1 MSLFRRKPRPEVP
14 TLGLYIHIPFCVRKC
29 DYCDFYSVP
38 GRGQRMDQY
47 LKALQ
52 CHLEESAPQAESYQV
67 DTIYFGGGT
76 PSYFGAQRLA
86 EVLRTIQKLYQV
98 SRSCE
103 ITVECNPDSVDPEF
117 LAQLKKA
124 GVNRLSM
131 GVQSAQ
137 DGELREIGRIHSYQ
151 QATQAFQQARQAGFD
166 NLSLDLIYGLP
177 DQTME
182 SWQASVEAVLQLAPE
197 HLSCYGLKL
206 EEGTPLY
213 ERRQQEHMA
222 DDDTQADMYL
232 WMVERLA
239 QAGYGQYEISNFA
252 RPGFESRHNLKYWQ
266 GKEYMGFGPSAHSY
280 FGARR
285 YSFVRDLDVYVK
297 GVLYNGRII
306 DSSSL
311 VNRRERGKEYLML
324 RMRTIWG
331 VEESEYR
338 RAFYLNFTPL
348 EERFREYRDYGWAEC
363 TDGRWHFTPSGF
375 LLSNPLIGDLLAIQE
390 ETALETLRPILLKRM
405 EAERRQQGEKQ
416 SKPRKNGH
424 KNS

>member
-1 MSLFRRKPRPEVP
+1 MTLFRRNRRPETP
-14 TLGLYIHIPFCVRKC
+14 SLGLYIHIPFCVHKC

-38 GRGQRMDQY
+38 AGGRQMDAY
-47 LKALQ
+47 LEALQ
-52 CHLEESAPQAESYQV
+52 RHLEESAPQAQGYPV

-76 PSYFGAQRLA
+76 PSFFGAQRLA
-86 EVLRTIQKLYQV
+86 EVLRILQKQFQV
-98 SRSCE
+98 TRDCE
-103 ITVECNPDSVDPEF
+103 ITVECNPDSMDQAS
-117 LAQLKKA
+117 LQQLRKA
-124 GVNRLSM
+124 GVNRLSI

-137 DGELREIGRIHSYQ
+137 DGELQAVGRVHTFA
-151 QATQAFQQARQAGFD
+151 QATRAFQRARQAGFD
-166 NLSLDLIYGLP
+166 NLALDLIYGLP
-177 DQTME
+177 GQTME
-182 SWQASVEAVLQLAPE
+182 SWQASVEAALQLAPE

-206 EEGTPLY
+206 EQGTPLY
-213 ERRQQEHMA
+213 ARRDQETMA

-239 QAGYGQYEISNFA
+239 HAGYAQYEISNFA
-252 RPGFESRHNLKYWQ
+252 RPGRESRHNLKYWL

-280 FGARR
+280 FGGRR
-285 YSFVRDLDVYVK
+285 YSFVRDLEVYVK
-297 GVLYNGRII
+297 GILYNGKII
-306 DSSSL
+306 DESSL
-311 VNRRERGKEYLML
+311 VNRKERGKEYLML

-390 ETALETLRPILLKRM
+390 ETALETLRPILQKRM
-405 EAERRQQGEKQ
+405 EAERRRNGKKPDGQGK
-416 SKPRKNGH
+416 
-424 KNS
+424 

>member
-1 MSLFRRKPRPEVP
+1 MALFRKSNRQETPS
-14 TLGLYIHIPFCVRKC
+14 LGLYLHIPFCVHKC

-38 GRGQRMDQY
+38 GRGKRMDEY

-52 CHLEESAPQAESYQV
+52 CHLEESAPQAQTYRV

-76 PSYFGAQRLA
+76 PSYFGARRLA
-86 EVLRTIQKLYQV
+86 ELLRVLQRLFV
-98 SRSCE
+98 VDRACE
-103 ITVECNPDSVDPEF
+103 ITVECNPDSMDQES
-117 LAQLKKA
+117 LTLLRRA
-124 GVNRLSM
+124 GVNRLSI

-137 DGELREIGRIHSYQ
+137 DSELKAVGRVHSFAQ
-151 QATQAFQQARQAGFD
+151 VTRAVQRARQAGFD

-177 DQTME
+177 GQTLA
-182 SWQASVEAVLQLAPE
+182 SWQETVEAALKLAPE

-213 ERRQQEHMA
+213 QRRETEQMA

-232 WMVERLA
+232 WMVDRLA
-239 QAGYGQYEISNFA
+239 QAGYAQYEISNFA
-252 RPGFESRHNLKYWQ
+252 RPGFESRHNLKYWL
-266 GKEYMGFGPSAHSY
+266 GGEYMGFGPSAHSY
-280 FGARR
+280 FGGRR

-297 GVLYNGRII
+297 GIFYNGRII
-306 DSSSL
+306 DESRL
-311 VNRRERGKEYLML
+311 INRRERGKEYLML
-324 RMRTIWG
+324 RMRTARG

-338 RAFYLNFTPL
+338 RAFYLNFIPL

-390 ETALETLRPILLKRM
+390 ETVQEVMRPILRRRM
-405 EAERRQQGEKQ
+405 EAERRRDEK
-416 SKPRKNGH
+416 KPDSGRE
-424 KNS
+424 

>member
-1 MSLFRRKPRPEVP
+1 MSLFRRKARTGTP

-52 CHLEESAPQAESYQV
+52 CHLEESAPQAQPYLV

-76 PSYFGAQRLA
+76 PSHFGAQRLV
-86 EVLRTIQKLYQV
+86 EVLRTIHKNFQV
-98 SRSCE
+98 SRNCE

-117 LAQLKKA
+117 LTHLKRA

-131 GVQSAQ
+131 GVQSAR
-137 DGELREIGRIHSYQ
+137 DGELKEIGRLHNYQ
-151 QATQAFQQARQAGFD
+151 QAVQAFQQARQAGFE

-177 DQTME
+177 DQTLE
-182 SWQASVEAVLQLAPE
+182 SWKASVEAVLQLAPE

-206 EEGTPLY
+206 EQGTPLY
-213 ERRQQEHMA
+213 QRQDQEQMA

-232 WMVERLA
+232 WMVDRLA

-252 RPGFESRHNLKYWQ
+252 RPGFESRHNLKYWL
-266 GKEYMGFGPSAHSY
+266 GEEYMGFGPSAHSY
-280 FGARR
+280 FGGRR
-285 YSFVRDLDVYVK
+285 YSFVRDLDIYVN
-297 GVLYNGRII
+297 GVLHNGKII
-306 DSSSL
+306 DESNL
-311 VNRRERGKEYLML
+311 VNRRERGREYLML
-324 RMRTIWG
+324 RMRTVRG

-338 RAFYLNFTPL
+338 RTFYMNFDPL
-348 EERFREYRDYGWAEC
+348 EDRFREYRDYGWAEY

-390 ETALETLRPILLKRM
+390 ETALETMRPIRLKRM
-405 EAERRQQGEKQ
+405 EAERRQEQEKRQ
-416 SKPRKNGH
+416 PKRKT
-424 KNS
+424 

>member
-1 MSLFRRKPRPEVP
+1 MSLFRRKARPETP

-52 CHLEESAPQAESYQV
+52 CHLEESAPQAQPYLV

-76 PSYFGAQRLA
+76 PSHFGAQRLV
-86 EVLRTIQKLYQV
+86 EVLRTIHKNFQV
-98 SRSCE
+98 SRDCE

-117 LAQLKKA
+117 LAHLKRA

-131 GVQSAQ
+131 GVQSAR
-137 DGELREIGRIHSYQ
+137 DGELKEIGRLHNYQ
-151 QATQAFQQARQAGFD
+151 QAVQAFQQARQAGFE

-177 DQTME
+177 DQTLE
-182 SWQASVEAVLQLAPE
+182 SWKASVEAVLQLAPE

-206 EEGTPLY
+206 EQGTPLY
-213 ERRQQEHMA
+213 QRQDQEQMA

-232 WMVERLA
+232 WMVDRLA

-252 RPGFESRHNLKYWQ
+252 RPGFESRHNLKYWL
-266 GKEYMGFGPSAHSY
+266 GEEYMGFGPSAHSY
-280 FGARR
+280 FGGRR
-285 YSFVRDLDVYVK
+285 YSFVRDLDIYVN
-297 GVLYNGRII
+297 GVLHNGKII
-306 DSSSL
+306 DESSL
-311 VNRRERGKEYLML
+311 VNRRERGREYLML
-324 RMRTIWG
+324 RMRTVRG

-338 RAFYLNFTPL
+338 RTFYMNFDPL
-348 EERFREYRDYGWAEC
+348 EDRFREYRDYGWAEC

-390 ETALETLRPILLKRM
+390 ETALETMRPIRLKRM
-405 EAERRQQGEKQ
+405 EAERRQEQEKRQ
-416 SKPRKNGH
+416 PKRKT
-424 KNS
+424 